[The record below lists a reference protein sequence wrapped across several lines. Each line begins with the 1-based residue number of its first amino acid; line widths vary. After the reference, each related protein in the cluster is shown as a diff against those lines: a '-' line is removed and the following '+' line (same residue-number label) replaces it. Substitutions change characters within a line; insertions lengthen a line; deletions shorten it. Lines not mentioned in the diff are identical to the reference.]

1 MNVWAAV
8 VGTVAVVG
16 LLCAWRL
23 RAFASAFLLLGIPA
37 TAVAALFGLAGDV
50 VSGALVVLLGVPY
63 WVLFLVL
70 YALGTLESGV
80 RRPSEADG

>member
-1 MNVWAAV
+1 MNVWAGV
-8 VGTVAVVG
+8 IGGVAVIG

-23 RAFASAFLLLGIPA
+23 RGFASLLLLVGVPG
-37 TAVAALFGLAGDV
+37 TAVAAVFGLAADV
-50 VSGALVVLLGVPY
+50 VSGVMVVLLGVPY

-70 YALGTLESGV
+70 YALGTVERGV

>member
-8 VGTVAVVG
+8 VGAVAVIG

-23 RAFASAFLLLGIPA
+23 RVFASAFLILGVPA
-37 TAVAALFGLAGDV
+37 TAVAAVFGLAGDV

-70 YALGTLESGV
+70 YALGTVESGV
-80 RRPSEADG
+80 PRSPEADG